1 MNVGFGLKHV
11 LGGGGGDGGFDTV
24 RLKIEL
30 SDASKTSYVMVQGI
44 AP

>member
-1 MNVGFGLKHV
+1 MPSLQS
-11 LGGGGGDGGFDTV
+11 GGGSGDGGFDTV

-30 SDASKTSYVMVQGI
+30 SDASNTSYVIVHGI